1 MPNAPAVLDYEQR
14 LRVLGE
20 LAAFPPGEQLLARLV
35 ILEGVALSRALSA
48 RVADVDLTGGRLTLA
63 DKHSRARVVELDIG
77 TTELAAAR
85 SGGAPRTSHS
95 SSATRDARC
104 GRSVSD
110 ARSSPPRGAPGCPGS
125 RRSFAPRCSSRPEAT

>member
-1 MPNAPAVLDYEQR
+1 MPNAPVALDYEQR

-35 ILEGVALSRALSA
+35 ILEGVALSRALCA

-77 TTELAAAR
+77 TTELAARAVGR
-85 SGGAPRTSHS
+85 RPASEPLFVSHQGRTL
-95 SSATRDARC
+95 RPERFR
-104 GRSVSD
+104 RSVLAA
-110 ARSSPPRGAPGCPGS
+110 ARRAGVPEYMTVI
-125 RRSFAPRCSSRPEAT
+125 RPTALIPA